1 MNKLNPIE
9 DANKMAF
16 GEFKWLE
23 NLIKIADGILRF
35 GAYPNNNNALVLS
48 NPIDTNLKPSLT

>member
-35 GAYPNNNNALVLS
+35 GAYPNNNNAR
-48 NPIDTNLKPSLT
+48 IGA